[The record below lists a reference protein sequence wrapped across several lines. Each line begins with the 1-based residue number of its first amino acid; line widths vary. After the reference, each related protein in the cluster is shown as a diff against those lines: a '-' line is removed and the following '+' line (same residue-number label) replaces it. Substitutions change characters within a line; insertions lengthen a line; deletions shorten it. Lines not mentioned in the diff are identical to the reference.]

1 MVQINH
7 EKYDAAQAYSGDDFP
22 RMPAGGYVARIQAV
36 RTSGKDTK
44 GNTIDYINDKQ
55 YVKLIY
61 DIAEGEFAGRYSDEY
76 WAGEDRDYGHCIYL
90 SWKNEGALK
99 GNINSL
105 DESNPGFDAL
115 AALEADKWEL
125 FIGKL
130 VGIVLAE
137 EEYIGNNGEVK
148 TRFKLPSL
156 RSAQAIREGRFCVPE
171 LDKLPESERREAEQQ
186 PDNYDDVPFM

>member
-1 MVQINH
+1 MVQINMA
-7 EKYDAAQAYSGDDFP
+7 KYEEATAYSGDDFP

-36 RTSGKDTK
+36 RVNGKNSDGK
-44 GNTIDYINDKQ
+44 PVDYVNDKQ

-61 DIAEGEFAGRYSDEY
+61 DIAEGEFAGRYSDDY
-76 WAGEDRDYGHCIYL
+76 WAGEDMDYGHCIYL

-115 AALEADKWEL
+115 AALQGDNWEL

-137 EEYIGNNGEVK
+137 EEYVGNNGKVK

-156 RSAQAIREGRFCVPE
+156 RSAQAIRDGKFRVPE

-186 PDNYDDVPFM
+186 PDNYDDVPFI

>member
-1 MVQINH
+1 MVKINREEY
-7 EKYDAAQAYSGDDFP
+7 EKATAFSGDDFP

-36 RTSGKDTK
+36 RVNGKD
-44 GNTIDYINDKQ
+44 GNGNLVDYINDKQ

-61 DIAEGEFAGRYSDEY
+61 DIAEGEFAGRYSEDY
-76 WAGEDRDYGHCIYL
+76 WASEERDYGHCIYL
-90 SWKNEGALK
+90 SWKNMNALK
-99 GNINSL
+99 GNIASL
-105 DESNPGFDAL
+105 DESNPGFDAM

-130 VGIVLAE
+130 VGIVLGE
-137 EEYIGNNGEVK
+137 EEYVGNNGEVK

-156 RSAQAIREGRFCVPE
+156 RSAQAIREGRFRVPE

-186 PDNYDDVPFM
+186 PDNYDDVPFI